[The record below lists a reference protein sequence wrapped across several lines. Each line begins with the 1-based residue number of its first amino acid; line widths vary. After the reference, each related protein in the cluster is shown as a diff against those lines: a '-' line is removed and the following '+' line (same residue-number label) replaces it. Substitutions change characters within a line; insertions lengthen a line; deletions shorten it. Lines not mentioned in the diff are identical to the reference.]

1 MIEKLIWRKYV
12 SLIFVSMLFIVSIL
26 PLVSGLAIINPPHI
40 EQLDKSRGNDWWPM
54 FRHDLTRTGF
64 STSNAPDT
72 KELLWS
78 YQIDY
83 FISSSP
89 VVAHG
94 RAYISSLDWKI
105 YCFDMDNGDLLWDY
119 STNGEITSS
128 PAVANGKVYIGSQ
141 DSNFYCLDAVN
152 GDYLWEYDTNF
163 MIESSATVKDD
174 KVFFGSSDG
183 SLYCLN
189 ANDGSLIWN
198 YPTGNVIWSSP
209 AVTNDRVYFG
219 SLNGDFLCLDIVD
232 GDLIWDYITTSG
244 IWSSPAVTDDK
255 VYFGSNDNYVY
266 CLDADDGN
274 YIWSYDTLSEVH
286 SSPAIAYDY
295 VYIGSM
301 DERLL
306 CLNKET
312 GALVWSY
319 PTIGSVWSPPSVADG
334 KVYFGTYPCCGG
346 YSYLLCLDAYT
357 GTKVWDYNL
366 GTPIGMKS
374 SPAIAA
380 SKVFV
385 TSGEGGVFTF
395 GEIEYIA
402 DANGPYYS
410 YVNTLVN
417 FTGSVYGG
425 EPDYSWYWDFGDGH
439 TSTEQNPTHTYTAAG
454 KYDVTLTVTDAED
467 KDVTDETYALIK
479 MPPSNNPPDKPVID
493 GPNKGKPGEEYTYCI
508 IATDPDED
516 DLYVLWDWDDGETT
530 GWLGPYS
537 SGEEICESH
546 IWAEEGTY
554 IITIKLK
561 DEHGDMVT
569 ASLRVTMSRNK
580 VIHNLIFV
588 GLLNRFPYTFPIL
601 QYIFRWIH
609 D

>member
-1 MIEKLIWRKYV
+1 MIEKLIWRKYI
-12 SLIFVSMLFIVSIL
+12 SLIFVLMLLIVSVL
-26 PLVSGLAIINPPHI
+26 PLVSGLIIINPPRI
-40 EQLDKSRGNDWWPM
+40 EQLDSPRGNDWWSM
-54 FRHDLTRTGF
+54 FRHDSTRTGF

-72 KELLWS
+72 KEVLWS
-78 YQIDY
+78 YQTDY

-94 RAYISSLDWKI
+94 RVYIGSWDRKI

-119 STNGEITSS
+119 STNGQITSS

-141 DSNFYCLDAVN
+141 DSEFYCLDAIN
-152 GDYLWEYDTNF
+152 GDYIWKYDTNF
-163 MIESSATVKDD
+163 MIESSPTVKDD

-209 AVTNDRVYFG
+209 AVTDDKVYFG
-219 SLNGDFLCLDIVD
+219 SLTGDFLCLDIID
-232 GDLIWDYITTSG
+232 GDLIWDYPTTSG

-255 VYFGSNDNYVY
+255 VYFGSNDYYVY
-266 CLDADDGN
+266 CLDADDGS
-274 YIWSYDTLSEVH
+274 YVWSYNTLSEVH
-286 SSPAIAYDY
+286 SSPAIACDY

-301 DERLL
+301 DGRLL

-319 PTIGSVWSPPSVADG
+319 PIDGSVWSQPSLADG
-334 KVYFGTYPCCGG
+334 MVYFGTYPCCSDN
-346 YSYLLCLDAYT
+346 SYLLCLDAYT
-357 GTKVWDYNL
+357 GTKIWDYNL
-366 GTPIGMKS
+366 GTPVGMKS

-385 TSGEGGVFTF
+385 ASGEGEVITF
-395 GEIEYIA
+395 GEIEYMA

-410 YVNTLVN
+410 YVNISVN

-425 EPDYSWYWDFGDGH
+425 EPDYSWYWDFGDGN
-439 TSTEQNPTHTYTAAG
+439 TSIEQNPTHTYTAVG

-479 MPPSNNPPDKPVID
+479 MLPSNNPPDKPIID
-493 GPNKGKPGEEYTYCI
+493 GPTKGNPGVEYEFTFFT
-508 IATDPDED
+508 TDPDGD
-516 DLYVLWDWDDGETT
+516 KVYYLIDWGDGTYEE
-530 GWLGPYS
+530 WIGPYK
-537 SGEEICESH
+537 SGADVVASH
-546 IWAEEGTY
+546 AWHLGTY
-554 IITIKLK
+554 RITVKAKDIFDAESDLSIPFYITITKNRIA
-561 DEHGDMVT
+561 T
-569 ASLRVTMSRNK
+569 NSLLLRLFQIMRY
-580 VIHNLIFV
+580 LFV
-588 GLLNRFPYTFPIL
+588 M
-601 QYIFRWIH
+601 
-609 D
+609 